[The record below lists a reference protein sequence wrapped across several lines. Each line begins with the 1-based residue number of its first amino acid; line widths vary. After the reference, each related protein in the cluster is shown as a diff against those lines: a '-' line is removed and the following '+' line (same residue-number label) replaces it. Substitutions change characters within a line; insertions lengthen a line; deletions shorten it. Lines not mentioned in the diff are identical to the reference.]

1 MIEFKQVS
9 KTFATASGQ
18 VAAVKNV
25 DLTINAGEVYG
36 IVGFSGAGKSTL
48 VRMLNGLETPTSGEV
63 IINGKR
69 IDNLKGSYVIKE
81 RRSVLFFNI
90 LTSCGHGLF

>member
-36 IVGFSGAGKSTL
+36 IVGFSGAGKSTFSPHVKWL
-48 VRMLNGLETPTSGEV
+48 RDT
-63 IINGKR
+63 
-69 IDNLKGSYVIKE
+69 D
-81 RRSVLFFNI
+81 
-90 LTSCGHGLF
+90 

>member
-36 IVGFSGAGKSTL
+36 IVGFK
-48 VRMLNGLETPTSGEV
+48 
-63 IINGKR
+63 
-69 IDNLKGSYVIKE
+69 
-81 RRSVLFFNI
+81 
-90 LTSCGHGLF
+90 